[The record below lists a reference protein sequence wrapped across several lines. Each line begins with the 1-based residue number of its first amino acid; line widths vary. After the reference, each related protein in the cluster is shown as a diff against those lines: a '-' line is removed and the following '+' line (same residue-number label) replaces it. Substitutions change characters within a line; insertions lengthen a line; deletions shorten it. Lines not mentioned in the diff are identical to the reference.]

1 MKVLMEL
8 LWQSITITLI
18 QNKNLGLKFSMKKV
32 AFFIPDLGG
41 AGAERVVSNLTG
53 ALAERGYDIFVI
65 LYNQKDVAYSFGGKL
80 LIIDS
85 KIDSIFYKNKILKF
99 LYRTYR
105 LKKLKLQYKFD
116 VVISFLEN
124 PDFQNILTK
133 GKEKVFI
140 SVRNFAS
147 KSYSKN
153 KRHISKLL
161 YKRADKIIAVSEE
174 LKEDLIKNFFI
185 EEQKIKVI
193 YNPYDIEKINLLA
206 QEAIEKEFKDIFN
219 KKCIINTGRL
229 TMQKGQWHLIRAFSY
244 VCNEFHDVELV
255 FMGDG
260 PLLTK
265 LQKLAEDLRINDR
278 VHFIGFQSNP
288 YKYMKNSC
296 LYVLTSLYEGFP
308 NALVEAMICGLPI
321 ISVNCKSGPKEIL
334 LYSRNNTTEN
344 YGVLLEEF
352 QENRDIQCL
361 VLSEKEKKMA
371 VKICELLK
379 DSEEYQA
386 YKVKSLERSKDF
398 KLTTIIEEW
407 RKIL

>member
-1 MKVLMEL
+1 
-8 LWQSITITLI
+8 
-18 QNKNLGLKFSMKKV
+18 MKKV

-41 AGAERVVSNLTG
+41 AGAERVVSNLTQ
-53 ALAERGYDIFVI
+53 ALAERGYDIFLI
-65 LYNQKDVAYSFGGKL
+65 LYNQGDVAYPFGGKL

-153 KRHISKLL
+153 KRFISKLL

-174 LKEDLIKNFFI
+174 LKQDLIKNFFI
-185 EEQKIKVI
+185 EAQKIKVI

-206 QEAIEKEFKDIFN
+206 QEAIEGELKDIFN

-244 VCNEFHDVELV
+244 VCNEFDDIELV

-260 PLLTK
+260 PLLNK
-265 LQKLAEDLRINDR
+265 LQRLAEELGVIDR

-334 LYSRNNTTEN
+334 VYSKDDINQNC
-344 YGVLLEEF
+344 GVLLEEF

-361 VLSEKEKKMA
+361 LLSEKEKKMA
-371 VKICELLK
+371 IKICELLT

-386 YKVKSLERSKDF
+386 YRVRSLERSEDF
-398 KLTTIIEEW
+398 RLTTIIEEW